1 MATAEVGAGAAEGC
15 WLMSSLVR
23 SETERYGVEA
33 SVAEEAA
40 GRGAAGS
47 DGHRGRT
54 FSGSGGDQPFVP
66 PAVRPVTRFFCT
78 R

>member
-1 MATAEVGAGAAEGC
+1 MTASRHQSWRSETVATAEVGAGAAEGC

-23 SETERYGVEA
+23 SETKRNGVEAA

-54 FSGSGGDQPFVP
+54 FSG
-66 PAVRPVTRFFCT
+66 
-78 R
+78 

>member
-1 MATAEVGAGAAEGC
+1 MRRKAAGSCRPWYVAK
-15 WLMSSLVR
+15 R

-54 FSGSGGDQPFVP
+54 ISGWGGQPFVP